1 MLLSVQIEQ
10 RVTGWI
16 PRAQR
21 IGSSLVDPANW
32 PRRFALTSLQR
43 GQPTHRCIFRCTEPP
58 RGPARRALYL
68 FFFSSGTHW
77 DGSRGHHQALDLYI
91 CHISLLINSKHLLAR
106 RRGVKSVSL
115 PGGKRLR
122 ATELTRS
129 SEPPRQTDG
138 STESPSRTLQHPDIN
153 ERREQLMK
161 CVYVLDWSWIKYRA
175 EHITFHLLTCI
186 YVDIFSLNTCSSC
199 FLGFW
204 FDSYML
210 ILTYRGKN
218 VKRV

>member
-1 MLLSVQIEQ
+1 MLLPVQIEQ
-10 RVTGWI
+10 RVTDGN

-21 IGSSLVDPANW
+21 IGSSLVEPANW

-43 GQPTHRCIFRCTEPP
+43 GQPTHRCIFRCTKPP

-138 STESPSRTLQHPDIN
+138 STESPSP
-153 ERREQLMK
+153 
-161 CVYVLDWSWIKYRA
+161 
-175 EHITFHLLTCI
+175 
-186 YVDIFSLNTCSSC
+186 NTAAP
-199 FLGFW
+199 GH
-204 FDSYML
+204 
-210 ILTYRGKN
+210 
-218 VKRV
+218 